1 MCVRY
6 IKRHLDLPQEVLQ
19 IYSQSVCQNG
29 RACTRASGLLELLPF
44 GTLIHE
50 ELFEPVG
57 YSMNG
62 LVANT
67 DQYATVHVT
76 PEPNFAYV
84 SFETNQ
90 RRKCLYKQTL
100 QVLDCFKYVLINC
113 RYSAFKASKVH
124 YDHVYQ

>member
-1 MCVRY
+1 MNSADCWYLFAMSSARSAPADHTLE
-6 IKRHLDLPQEVLQ
+6 IQMTELPPEVLKLYGQ
-19 IYSQSVCQNG
+19 ASFSSG
-29 RACTRASGLLELLPF
+29 RACTRASGIIDLNPF
-44 GTLIHE
+44 GTIIHE

-67 DQYATVHVT
+67 DQYVTVHVT
-76 PEPNFAYV
+76 PEPQFAYV

-100 QVLDCFKYVLINC
+100 KVLECFK
-113 RYSAFKASKVH
+113 
-124 YDHVYQ
+124 

>member
-1 MCVRY
+1 V
-6 IKRHLDLPQEVLQ
+6 
-19 IYSQSVCQNG
+19 
-29 RACTRASGLLELLPF
+29 
-44 GTLIHE
+44 IHE

-67 DQYATVHVT
+67 DQYVTVHVT
-76 PEPNFAYV
+76 PEQQFAYV

-100 QVLDCFKYVLINC
+100 NVLECFK
-113 RYSAFKASKVH
+113 
-124 YDHVYQ
+124 